1 MKRKLFAVLAVIVIA
16 GAMILSALLLARS
29 QNTSDSRFCLGTYCT
44 ITVYGNAGKAK
55 KAISDAWDAVT
66 ELENRI
72 SATLA
77 YSEVSR
83 VNSAAGSGTPVEVSE
98 DTFALAKFALEMGKT
113 TGGALD
119 FALGSLI
126 SLWGIGTEEA
136 RIPARSEIDALLGAC
151 TMDNVLVSE
160 KDGNYY
166 IETTDPGT
174 HIHFGAVGKGWAA
187 DLAAKIL
194 KEKGIKSASIN
205 FGGNILVLGK
215 CPTLFGSRP
224 FLVGL
229 QDPAGQ
235 QGQIFRSLNVSD
247 LSVVTSGSY
256 ERSIT
261 AEDGHVYSHILDPS
275 TGSGVENSILSV
287 SVAGPSSAVCDAL
300 STAFFVMGFQKAR
313 DLLEKSF
320 PDYAAVFL
328 VSAEDAQAAS
338 SVVTVGNAG
347 VLE

>member
-1 MKRKLFAVLAVIVIA
+1 MKRKLFLVLAVIVIA
-16 GAMILSALLLARS
+16 GTMALSAFLLLRS
-29 QNTSDSRFCLGTYCT
+29 QKNSDSRFCLGTYCT

-72 SATLA
+72 SATLP

-83 VNSAAGSGTPVEVSE
+83 VNSAAGSGTAVEVSK
-98 DTFALAKFALEMGKT
+98 DTFELAMFASEMGKT

-119 FALGSLI
+119 CALGSLI

-151 TMDNVLVSE
+151 TMDNVLIFE
-160 KDGNYY
+160 KDGKYY

-187 DLAAKIL
+187 DLAAKVL
-194 KEKGIKSASIN
+194 KDRGIRSASIN
-205 FGGNILVLGK
+205 FGGNILLVGK

-229 QDPAGQ
+229 QDPSGQ
-235 QGQIFRSLNVSD
+235 QGEIFRTLEVQD
-247 LSVVTSGSY
+247 VSVVTSGSY
-256 ERSIT
+256 ERSI
-261 AEDGHVYSHILDPS
+261 AGEDGHVYSHILDPS
-275 TGSGVENSILSV
+275 TGSGVENSVLSV

-300 STAFFVMGFQKAR
+300 STAFFVMGVQKAG
-313 DLLEKSF
+313 DLLEKRF
-320 PDYAAVFL
+320 PEYGAVFL
-328 VSAEDAQAAS
+328 VPAEDSSAGP
-338 SVVTVGNAG
+338 SVVTVGNSG